1 VLVGADWYYVNG
13 TVAYGHLA
21 AFAPEGYRVNASY
34 ALQWRAIE
42 LLAELGVRWLDIGGA
57 PGVAEQ
63 PDDGLRQ
70 FKKGWSTQT
79 LPTYLATRVLDRR
92 RYDELSHAAG
102 GANGYFPAYRA
113 MEVT

>member
-1 VLVGADWYYVNG
+1 M
-13 TVAYGHLA
+13 
-21 AFAPEGYRVNASY
+21 NASY

-70 FKKGWSTQT
+70 FKKGWSTHT
-79 LPTYLATRVLDRR
+79 RPTYLATRVLDRG
-92 RYDELSHAAG
+92 RYEELSRGAG
-102 GANGYFPAYRA
+102 VANGYFPAYRA
-113 MEVT
+113 MALT